1 MKRLRKYF
9 KNIFAEELQN
19 YNLYSY
25 KGKFEVIYSEYTD
38 GKYVFIGYNDMYYY
52 VDNVYRDIKLVS
64 YDCKNISIENI
75 PKSNNIQYLIDTYK
89 EIKLS
94 DDLLQF
100 QNEIAISM
108 FVSIY
113 KKENGVLV
121 LVKKKHILD
130 YNKLLF
136 NNFCLLIPLPKNNSN
151 FITYRA
157 EYRCETEDMFD
168 LIYDL
173 NEIEFNYPFSTTY
186 NLEFALNWIGANILY
201 VINIPFNCNYML
213 LKNNSSQ
220 FEITIQQGKLIII
233 NKYKHFYKYKYH
245 YIFICNFIPVLS

>member
-1 MKRLRKYF
+1 MKRINRYV

-19 YNLYSY
+19 NNLYSY
-25 KGKFEVIYSEYTD
+25 KGKFEVIYSEYND
-38 GKYVFIGYNDMYYY
+38 GKYVFISYNDMYYY

-75 PKSNNIQYLIDTYK
+75 PTNNNIQYLINIYK
-89 EIKLS
+89 DLELPN
-94 DDLLQF
+94 DLLLF
-100 QNEIAISM
+100 QSDIAESM

-113 KKENGVLV
+113 KKENGFLV
-121 LVKKKHILD
+121 LTKKKLLLD
-130 YNKLLF
+130 NNKLLF
-136 NNFCLLIPLPKNNSN
+136 NDYCLLIPLPKNDSN

-157 EYRCETEDMFD
+157 EYRCETEDMIN

-173 NEIEFNYPFSTTY
+173 NEIHFNYPFSTTY

-201 VINIPFNCNYML
+201 VINVPFNCNYML

-220 FEITIQQGKLIII
+220 FEITIQQGKLNII
-233 NKYKHFYKYKYH
+233 NKYKCMYKSKYH
-245 YIFICNFIPVLS
+245 YIFICDFIPMFN